1 MACAPL
7 LTEDDLLRF
16 RTKACLRLAQGSCSF
31 GLDRCQYC
39 HSSVWTRRSPFFP
52 VGAHQQ
58 RNQDD
63 RPQGTVA
70 LLRYLPVACSNL
82 IVSDGN
88 ITAVPCH
95 RGQSCPFAHSRDE
108 IVYHPLLYK
117 TEECD
122 NHETSR
128 CNTYYCWK
136 AHGTKE
142 RRKPPKLR
150 LGLIKG
156 VDVQVFYPGITVVQL
171 NSSGQKPISGKG
183 KSSETS
189 KGCGGGQCKVNPR
202 RGSKAGPSKRDC
214 EHMAGTSPFPVRNV
228 EKTPTFFSCSDEAPF
243 SFTHGAPAL
252 FQTKHLPT
260 QPTVSAAAVTAALRD
275 AAWEDTRQLYDRQA
289 LTDYQT
295 AEATARFAGL
305 LNLANVTGVPVSN
318 SGTDAQAYS
327 QKVAEMLQRSAETV
341 IGINSKPAAT
351 GPHGPGEES
360 DDRCVTVGNAAALI
374 AVMRLQANWLLGKNS
389 DMNVEE
395 CRAEGKHPKNFAEI
409 ASEEG
414 YAEGDMFGCLHSA
427 AVASSSP
434 YRRTNGEFDRLP
446 NWRRLAADQSHTVT
460 RANSDGELLLS
471 PGGRSSRQGSEQ
483 SCSRTV
489 STSGCDNTYEGGSF
503 LQVPPAI
510 KTDSAVD
517 DEMPILDLARCEST
531 WVRKACEGE
540 TQVASETAFND
551 AKMSECRPVSV
562 QLHKHSSQLLEPRAS
577 DSPRLSAATGDTES
591 RFEDGMSLPPRQI
604 WAQKVIASRAV
615 NGRDTRRLE
624 SRAVTAGSSIEESQI
639 DGGRYTRRDGEEYA
653 EGPRFLSSRAY
664 GDKRQATDSTFG
676 GSSRSASG
684 EKLVQGDEIW
694 GGQDALDV
702 GANFSGGRPVSA
714 IMGQQEINRGQTAQR
729 NEGIETARPQ
739 LRQAVNALEF
749 IKDGNAEDF
758 KNDFLLAVTKEL
770 LKLVLGG
777 DAHKATASEASIQRW
792 HSNGIIQETF
802 PHVQPNECPGEQS
815 SVTPGLL
822 TASNGVTDGH
832 FLWSPIIKKRL
843 DTHSAISSESDNTVW
858 WP

>member
-189 KGCGGGQCKVNPR
+189 KGCGGGQCKVNP
-202 RGSKAGPSKRDC
+202 
-214 EHMAGTSPFPVRNV
+214 
-228 EKTPTFFSCSDEAPF
+228 
-243 SFTHGAPAL
+243 
-252 FQTKHLPT
+252 
-260 QPTVSAAAVTAALRD
+260 
-275 AAWEDTRQLYDRQA
+275 
-289 LTDYQT
+289 
-295 AEATARFAGL
+295 
-305 LNLANVTGVPVSN
+305 N

-758 KNDFLLAVTKEL
+758 KNDFLLAVTKE
-770 LKLVLGG
+770 V
-777 DAHKATASEASIQRW
+777 RFM
-792 HSNGIIQETF
+792 HS
-802 PHVQPNECPGEQS
+802 
-815 SVTPGLL
+815 
-822 TASNGVTDGH
+822 
-832 FLWSPIIKKRL
+832 
-843 DTHSAISSESDNTVW
+843 HSAGSPTSFRFS
-858 WP
+858 P